1 MGQPPAAGMRCVA
14 RRGLRC
20 VVRAGAARARRGRS
34 RSKNSD
40 LASVLRAAS
49 LTIVLGFW
57 GLGGGWGWE
66 AAIPRGRGRWL
77 AGGRRS
83 VGRRRRAAAPNRF
96 QYLAPSGRC
105 WDVLEARGNHWRGMD
120 PALWRDLSTWW
131 RCCCKVHMISKRDS
145 DVPTVCQ
152 ASPRG
157 VATKAIVEADL
168 RFNRAQGGNR
178 RGACR
183 FINC

>member
-1 MGQPPAAGMRCVA
+1 MSSYSKELLPI
-14 RRGLRC
+14 
-20 VVRAGAARARRGRS
+20 AGAGTG
-34 RSKNSD
+34 
-40 LASVLRAAS
+40 LLPQYVL
-49 LTIVLGFW
+49 L
-57 GLGGGWGWE
+57 
-66 AAIPRGRGRWL
+66 
-77 AGGRRS
+77 
-83 VGRRRRAAAPNRF
+83 
-96 QYLAPSGRC
+96 C

-120 PALWRDLSTWW
+120 PALWREWDPALWRDLSTWW
-131 RCCCKVHMISKRDS
+131 RCCCKVHMVAKRDS

>member
-1 MGQPPAAGMRCVA
+1 MIWFHNISYSGCDISRLIRRPFSLSWALVA
-14 RRGLRC
+14 
-20 VVRAGAARARRGRS
+20 
-34 RSKNSD
+34 
-40 LASVLRAAS
+40 
-49 LTIVLGFW
+49 T
-57 GLGGGWGWE
+57 
-66 AAIPRGRGRWL
+66 PRGDAWQTRGTSKSHRGFCAAQGYAPEDSL
-77 AGGRRS
+77 GRHFRKDKDIE
-83 VGRRRRAAAPNRF
+83 APNRF

-105 WDVLEARGNHWRGMD
+105 WDVLEARGNHWRGMDPALWREWD

>member
-1 MGQPPAAGMRCVA
+1 MREQDPPRATGSAP
-14 RRGLRC
+14 RRRPST
-20 VVRAGAARARRGRS
+20 A
-34 RSKNSD
+34 
-40 LASVLRAAS
+40 
-49 LTIVLGFW
+49 
-57 GLGGGWGWE
+57 
-66 AAIPRGRGRWL
+66 
-77 AGGRRS
+77 RS
-83 VGRRRRAAAPNRF
+83 VERGGELSAYISLFDDLCADRGFCAAQGYAPEDSLGRHFRKDKDIEAPNRF
-96 QYLAPSGRC
+96 QYLAPRGRC
-105 WDVLEARGNHWRGMD
+105 WDVLEARGNHWRGMDPALWREWD

-168 RFNRAQGGNR
+168 LFNRAQGGNR

>member
-1 MGQPPAAGMRCVA
+1 MHVTNGKLGNLQLPGAG
-14 RRGLRC
+14 LTTTE
-20 VVRAGAARARRGRS
+20 
-34 RSKNSD
+34 
-40 LASVLRAAS
+40 LASVRKGLFDAAS
-49 LTIVLGFW
+49 QSSERDKNELEKFDGFLRDHPW
-57 GLGGGWGWE
+57 RFTAVVDGPNVAYLNQNYD
-66 AAIPRGRGRWL
+66 
-77 AGGRRS
+77 GGRFRPLQIKA
-83 VGRRRRAAAPNRF
+83 VV
-96 QYLAPSGRC
+96 
-105 WDVLEARGNHWRGMD
+105 DVLEARGNHWRGMDPALWREWD

-131 RCCCKVHMISKRDS
+131 RCCCKVHMIAKRDS

-157 VATKAIVEADL
+157 VATKAIVEAGL